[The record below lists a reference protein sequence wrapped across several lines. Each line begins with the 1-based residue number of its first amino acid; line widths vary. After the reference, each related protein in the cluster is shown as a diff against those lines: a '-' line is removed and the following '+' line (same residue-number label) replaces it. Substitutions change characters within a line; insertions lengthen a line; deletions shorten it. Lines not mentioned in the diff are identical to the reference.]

1 MIGNDKIINKLVPPI
16 RVPHQ
21 SMAHVKCLL
30 EEEGWSGCGGWDGLE
45 GTGIRLRLE
54 GRWDIYIKILVCGLN
69 CRRLSVC
76 DWPHTCGSFRKL
88 WPGR

>member
-30 EEEGWSGCGGWDGLE
+30 EEERRDEVGVEDGLR
-45 GTGIRLRLE
+45 GQG
-54 GRWDIYIKILVCGLN
+54 
-69 CRRLSVC
+69 
-76 DWPHTCGSFRKL
+76 
-88 WPGR
+88 